1 MGASNVLLDA
11 CDFSF
16 LLNVSIF
23 FFAEIEVLMD
33 YFTTFC
39 FDLYFLSTM
48 SLFPYLITVSVLVTN
63 ACLVSSKS
71 PLAFSTF
78 SLGVSD
84 SLGNAQMV
92 LDEMISVLGTIHPVT
107 SRISSGFLL

>member
-1 MGASNVLLDA
+1 MVLLLDKFVLGIDLDLSNEFSVLVLWVDLDLYNDLTVSVILILGASNVLLDA
-11 CDFSF
+11 CDFSV

-63 ACLVSSKS
+63 ACLV
-71 PLAFSTF
+71 
-78 SLGVSD
+78 
-84 SLGNAQMV
+84 
-92 LDEMISVLGTIHPVT
+92 
-107 SRISSGFLL
+107 